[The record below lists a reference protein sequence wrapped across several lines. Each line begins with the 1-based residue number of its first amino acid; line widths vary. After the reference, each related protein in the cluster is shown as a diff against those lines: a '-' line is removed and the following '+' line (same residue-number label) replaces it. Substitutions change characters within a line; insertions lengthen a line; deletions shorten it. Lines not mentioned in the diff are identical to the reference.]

1 MRFWVDYESLHFPGS
16 LINSESCSVTLWSYW
31 ILSATGNN
39 LTSSF
44 QFPLRLS
51 CLIATAEVSSPVLSK
66 RDKVWT
72 AEIWADKNTFSF
84 PQTRQGSLWM
94 CCAFPLACCG
104 MFFLLLVSL
113 RPRSWGGYWN
123 FVRELSDLL
132 KIYVNFVFSSIYVL
146 YVLHIL
152 ICACSHILES
162 RNKNNFIMADDLFNM
177 QMNSFSKYL
186 WMNSVFISI
195 KDIVL

>member
-1 MRFWVDYESLHFPGS
+1 MNPYIFLEVWSTLKVVVWLYGLTGSYLPLGIIWLPLSNSHCVSLALLLQLKFLALYWASVIKCGQLRF
-16 LINSESCSVTLWSYW
+16 
-31 ILSATGNN
+31 A
-39 LTSSF
+39 
-44 QFPLRLS
+44 
-51 CLIATAEVSSPVLSK
+51 
-66 RDKVWT
+66 
-72 AEIWADKNTFSF
+72 ADKNTFSF

-104 MFFLLLVSL
+104 MFYLLLVSL

-132 KIYVNFVFSSIYVL
+132 KYMWILFLVLFMFCMYYIYWSVHVHTSLNP
-146 YVLHIL
+146 
-152 ICACSHILES
+152 
-162 RNKNNFIMADDLFNM
+162 RNKNNFIMANDLFNM

-186 WMNSVFISI
+186 WMNSVSISI

>member
-1 MRFWVDYESLHFPGS
+1 MNPYIFLEVWSTLKVVVWLYGLTGSYLPLGIIWLPLSNSHCVSLALLLQPKFLALYWASVIKCGQLRF
-16 LINSESCSVTLWSYW
+16 
-31 ILSATGNN
+31 A
-39 LTSSF
+39 
-44 QFPLRLS
+44 
-51 CLIATAEVSSPVLSK
+51 
-66 RDKVWT
+66 
-72 AEIWADKNTFSF
+72 ADKNTFSF